1 MLLRVPGL
9 LTTDEVSVLRT
20 QLASAPWTDGKA
32 TAGYQSALVKRNWQ
46 VVEESPEAKAMGKVI
61 LQAMGRSPQV
71 TSGAMPLFIFPPI
84 FNRYDQGQGFGSHID
99 NAVRGLLLGSSGRM
113 RTDVSATVFLTPPEE
128 YDGGELVISGTF
140 GEQSVK
146 LAAGDA
152 IIYPASS
159 VHRVETVTRGS
170 RLAVVMWMQSML
182 RDDGKRQVLYD
193 LDVALGNLRRRGL
206 AGEPEMV
213 MLTGVYHNLMR
224 QWIEM

>member
-9 LTTDEVSVLRT
+9 LTATELQTLRG

-32 TAGYQSALVKRNWQ
+32 TAGYQSALVKSNLQ

-71 TSGAMPLFIFPPI
+71 SSGAMPLFIFPPI
-84 FNRYDQGQGFGSHID
+84 FNRYDQGMGFGSHID
-99 NAVRGLLLGSSGRM
+99 NAVRGLLLGASGRI
-113 RTDVSATVFLTPPEE
+113 RTDVSATVFLNAPEE
-128 YDGGELVISGTF
+128 YDGGELVIEGAF
-140 GEQSVK
+140 GEQRVK

-170 RLAVVMWMQSML
+170 RLAVVMWMQSMM